1 MTLKLTLLFMM
12 TVTGTLIGVGLSKRL
27 TGRRRYFEELI
38 SLINTLISDFKFK
51 QSSVGILLSNFK
63 AAAVKPAVDEF
74 IAYASG
80 DVKELRLPRQELT
93 EREYN
98 FVTELFSAL
107 GTYDLDTQVFVLDNY
122 KLKAE
127 EFYATAKEQE
137 CRYGR
142 TYVKLGFRTCG
153 RNNIIIRSGQMDIG
167 IIFRIA
173 AVGILTAVVN
183 QVLKKAD
190 KDEIATLTTLAGLV
204 IVLLMVID
212 MIAQLFDTLKML
224 FTLY

>member
-51 QSSVGILLSNFK
+51 QCSVGILLSNFK

-142 TYVKLGFRTCG
+142 TYVKLGFLFG
-153 RNNIIIRSGQMDIG
+153 LAAG
-167 IIFRIA
+167 II
-173 AVGILTAVVN
+173 
-183 QVLKKAD
+183 
-190 KDEIATLTTLAGLV
+190 
-204 IVLLMVID
+204 LL
-212 MIAQLFDTLKML
+212 
-224 FTLY
+224 

>member
-38 SLINTLISDFKFK
+38 SLINTLISDFKF
-51 QSSVGILLSNFK
+51 
-63 AAAVKPAVDEF
+63 

-80 DVKELRLPRQELT
+80 DAKELRLPRQELT

-142 TYVKLGFRTCG
+142 TYVKLGFLFG
-153 RNNIIIRSGQMDIG
+153 LAAG
-167 IIFRIA
+167 II
-173 AVGILTAVVN
+173 
-183 QVLKKAD
+183 
-190 KDEIATLTTLAGLV
+190 
-204 IVLLMVID
+204 LL
-212 MIAQLFDTLKML
+212 
-224 FTLY
+224 